1 MSGTVHIAAPSD
13 LLGEMITPRLAPLL
27 DMGLDLRLHIG
38 GRDALYSLLLEDK
51 VHLAVTASQP
61 DDARLAFHELGE
73 EDLRAVAS
81 PAVAERMAGQPLAD
95 ALTRI
100 PHLAYDLDR
109 PLMRTWL
116 EANGL
121 ELARQPALTAPDL
134 RVLRSGL
141 CAGLG
146 WTVLP
151 GYLTHAERAAC
162 TLVEIAAPIR
172 CRATPSTSSG
182 RDRRCATRA
191 SRWPAMP

>member
-1 MSGTVHIAAPSD
+1 
-13 LLGEMITPRLAPLL
+13 
-27 DMGLDLRLHIG
+27 
-38 GRDALYSLLLEDK
+38 
-51 VHLAVTASQP
+51 
-61 DDARLAFHELGE
+61 
-73 EDLRAVAS
+73 
-81 PAVAERMAGQPLAD
+81 MAGQPLAD

-116 EANGL
+116 EANGI

-162 TLVEIAAPIR
+162 MLVEIPR
-172 CRATPSTSSG
+172 RSGCRATFYLVWARSSLRHPRVALA
-182 RDRRCATRA
+182 RDALIAALRMGA
-191 SRWPAMP
+191 

>member
-1 MSGTVHIAAPSD
+1 M
-13 LLGEMITPRLAPLL
+13 
-27 DMGLDLRLHIG
+27 
-38 GRDALYSLLLEDK
+38 
-51 VHLAVTASQP
+51 HLAVTASQP

-172 CRATPSTSSG
+172 VPRNTFYLVWARSSLRHPRVALA
-182 RDRRCATRA
+182 RDALIAALRMGA
-191 SRWPAMP
+191 